1 MLLSN
6 KARDCYEA
14 DKRMEGFSPQTLRA
28 YKLQTDLLI
37 RHFSDVKIDS
47 LIIVQLKEYLSILSK
62 NLKPA
67 SLAQGLG

>member
-14 DKRMEGFSPQTLRA
+14 DKRMEGFSPQTSRA

-47 LIIVQLKEYLSILSK
+47 LIIVQLKVYLSILSK